1 MADTARLAGRQP
13 WLRTQANSLV
23 DRLKSRAME
32 LPVAA
37 AEVIVA
43 DRVAAVAAT
52 LQISERA
59 ARAYFDQDALDG
71 IADGLVASVADEEP
85 GVDLLTLP
93 CDAALSISG
102 VGRLFA
108 ALGQCAIFFASYAV
122 VNEALSHNR
131 GDEIADLISIL
142 GLVQAG
148 HQSGDVVLAPRALLF
163 RIARI
168 LESTADLTSKER
180 LRDALRRDALIA
192 KDAGGRGYL
201 SQDVSARGQEVR
213 CAATSA
219 PPPRS
224 CASIRC
230 IQRTVELAEAAVAS
244 FGDGRTYRQ
253 IVHIRRVG
261 IRGWVGHLSHVDQ

>member
-1 MADTARLAGRQP
+1 MADTARLSGRQS

-71 IADGLVASVADEEP
+71 IADGLAASVADEEP

-108 ALGQCAIFFASYAV
+108 ALGQCADFFASYAV

-131 GDEIADLISIL
+131 GEAIGDLVLIL
-142 GLVQAG
+142 GLFQAD
-148 HQSGDVVLAPRALLF
+148 HKSGEVLRALGEN
-163 RIARI
+163 RGGTPGRMSMASRGGGP
-168 LESTADLTSKER
+168 R
-180 LRDALRRDALIA
+180 LRGRRN
-192 KDAGGRGYL
+192 
-201 SQDVSARGQEVR
+201 SARCGR
-213 CAATSA
+213 RRFCCLRT
-219 PPPRS
+219 RS
-224 CASIRC
+224 
-230 IQRTVELAEAAVAS
+230 
-244 FGDGRTYRQ
+244 GR
-253 IVHIRRVG
+253 
-261 IRGWVGHLSHVDQ
+261 